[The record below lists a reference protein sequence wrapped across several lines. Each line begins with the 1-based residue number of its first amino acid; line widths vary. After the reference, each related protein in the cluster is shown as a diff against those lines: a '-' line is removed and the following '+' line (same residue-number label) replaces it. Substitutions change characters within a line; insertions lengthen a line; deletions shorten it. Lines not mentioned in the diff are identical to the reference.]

1 MAISV
6 NSNLGAMQIYNA
18 MQKNQSATQAAQL
31 RLATGSKVNSASDDT
46 SGWNIGVQLQAAS
59 LNMKSEL
66 ANISDATNFLSTAE
80 SALQQVYDKL
90 NTIASKQQDATDP
103 LKDAASLQNDVK
115 TAADEISSILSNTKI
130 TGTDLLASAAAS
142 FGAGSSNVT
151 INIGSKLAM
160 STTNQT
166 TLTALQLGNATSLTT
181 DITTFQ
187 AAVRSAITYVG
198 NETQTLNSRSQ
209 YLTSA
214 IANSDASVSQI
225 FDTDTVG
232 DQITSS
238 KGQVTSQLATSML
251 AQMNAAPQQLLRLFQ

>member
-1 MAISV
+1 
-6 NSNLGAMQIYNA
+6 
-18 MQKNQSATQAAQL
+18 
-31 RLATGSKVNSASDDT
+31 
-46 SGWNIGVQLQAAS
+46 
-59 LNMKSEL
+59 
-66 ANISDATNFLSTAE
+66 
-80 SALQQVYDKL
+80 
-90 NTIASKQQDATDP
+90 
-103 LKDAASLQNDVK
+103 
-115 TAADEISSILSNTKI
+115 
-130 TGTDLLASAAAS
+130 
-142 FGAGSSNVT
+142 
-151 INIGSKLAM
+151 M

-232 DQITSS
+232 DQISSS